1 MTEAPS
7 LRPRARWSMLWAAT
21 VLLGAGYFLL
31 PGATDHLLPDG
42 PATAA
47 DGAGEPR
54 RLEITQVAPREGT
67 LGGSLVVTFTGAAD
81 ESSVRLF
88 AGKDELTVVS
98 RRPGRLVAHLPAEV
112 PSGYLKLR
120 VAAGDER
127 SKAYHLRVSPRDW
140 RRPFG
145 NLLGGLALLVFGIG
159 SFARGARE
167 SIGLGG
173 AQALT
178 RLAARPPVALGLGI
192 GLGAAVQST
201 TAAAGLLAGLVGSNL
216 LAVVPAAS
224 VFLGAQVGAAAMP
237 LLVTID
243 LHAGLVVVAIGV
255 MWTLLGPDRR
265 SAALGRVLL
274 GIGLVAFGMQ
284 ALRWGVGPFFAEPAL
299 LPFVER
305 LRADSAVGVAACAAL
320 GALLVVAFQGPGP
333 ALALVLSLGLVTDHV
348 DARVALAVLAG
359 AGLGAGIGGL
369 LATQAAPRSRQLAR
383 LHLLL
388 GLASTA
394 IAAAS
399 IGPWSRLGLALSGPG
414 AAGAAARVSPR
425 ALGLAFAASQL
436 AGALLL
442 LPLVPLGARLMLR
455 RLSPGDRVAPN
466 APPASAIDPSAAVR
480 AGLVRMLRAQQT
492 SLEPLSQL
500 AITGMRA
507 AGGVAEHALSSGR
520 AAVES
525 VIAGPLRMLPATPAG
540 VRFGRAAFACL
551 QLERALEAVL
561 LQAER
566 LTDRRVTAQGG
577 TAVPPLLT
585 TDEQTIREIQA
596 LFADG
601 LQALAACLD
610 QRASI
615 DLEEARGREIAMNRC
630 DASARNA
637 LLSTDEEPS
646 LIASHLGLIELVDA
660 YEIAG
665 NQAYRLAEALASLEE
680 LQSPTPLA
688 AV

>member
-1 MTEAPS
+1 MIDTPS

-21 VLLGAGYFLL
+21 LLLGAGYFLL

-42 PATAA
+42 PGTAA
-47 DGAGEPR
+47 DSAGEPR
-54 RLEITQVAPREGT
+54 RLEITQTAPREGT
-67 LGGSLVVTFTGAAD
+67 LGGSLVVTFIGAVD
-81 ESSVRLF
+81 ESAVRLF
-88 AGKDELTVVS
+88 SGKDEITVVS
-98 RRPGRLVAHLPAEV
+98 RRPGRLVVHLPTEV

-159 SFARGARE
+159 IFARGARE

-173 AQALT
+173 AQTLT
-178 RLAARPPVALGLGI
+178 ALAARPPVALGLGVAV
-192 GLGAAVQST
+192 GAAVQST

-359 AGLGAGIGGL
+359 SGLGAGIGGL

-388 GLASTA
+388 GVASTA

-399 IGPWSRLGLALSGPG
+399 IGPWSHLGLALSGAG
-414 AAGAAARVSPR
+414 AAGAAAMTAARLSPR

-455 RLSPGDRVAPN
+455 RLSPGDRTRAASN
-466 APPASAIDPSAAVR
+466 TPPASAIDPSAAVR
-480 AGLVRMLRAQQT
+480 AGLIRMLRAQQT

-500 AITGMRA
+500 AITGLRA
-507 AGGVAEHALSSGR
+507 AGGMAEHALSNGR

-577 TAVPPLLT
+577 AAVPPLLS

-665 NQAYRLAEALASLEE
+665 NQAYRLA
-680 LQSPTPLA
+680 
-688 AV
+688 